1 MNIQAFEYKSSEAAE
16 FLGLLASPHRLRL
29 LCHLVEGE
37 LSVGEL
43 AERTDLRQATASQHL
58 ALLRA
63 HKIVATRREGTT
75 VYYAIKD
82 PAAKA
87 ILEALHEIYCKP
99 RRRARA

>member
-1 MNIQAFEYKSSEAAE
+1 MEYKSGEAAE

-37 LSVGEL
+37 LSVGDL

-63 HKIVATRREGTT
+63 HKIVSTRREGTT

-87 ILEALHEIYCKP
+87 ILEALYGIYCKP
-99 RRRARA
+99 KRRMRH